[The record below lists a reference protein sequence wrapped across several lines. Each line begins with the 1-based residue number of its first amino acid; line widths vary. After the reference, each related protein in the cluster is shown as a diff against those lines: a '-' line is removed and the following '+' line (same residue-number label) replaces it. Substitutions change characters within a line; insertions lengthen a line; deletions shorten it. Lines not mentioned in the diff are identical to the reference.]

1 MPVDD
6 TIHRTSLTGRLRDLG
21 PVDCGGLL
29 AAVRCL
35 DEAAWTEETYRQDS
49 FNVHRSTE
57 SIVLCFI
64 DLDRWPDLVIAR
76 DAGWELLGA
85 SAVPVMDGIIAT
97 SYEPGGVV
105 IRAMAVRLPPGG
117 RITPHV
123 DEHESLR
130 VSHRIHLPLITN
142 PRVRF
147 FIDGVPH
154 RFEAGRAVEVNNQL
168 SHSVMNDGTTGRV
181 HFIFDYLPAA
191 EVATR
196 PIAESAA
203 AS

>member
-1 MPVDD
+1 M
-6 TIHRTSLTGRLRDLG
+6 HRASLTGRTRDLG
-21 PVDCGGLL
+21 PVDCDGLL
-29 AAVRCL
+29 AAVEGL
-35 DEAAWTEETYRQDS
+35 DEASWARNAYRQES
-49 FNVHRSTE
+49 FNVHRSTH
-57 SIVLCFI
+57 SIVLCFLDI
-64 DLDRWPDLVIAR
+64 DRWPHLAINR
-76 DAGWELLGA
+76 DAGWGTLGS
-85 SAVPVMDGIIAT
+85 SAQPVMDGIIA
-97 SYEPGGVV
+97 SHYEPGGVV

-168 SHSVMNDGTTGRV
+168 SHSVMNDGTSGRV

-196 PIAESAA
+196 SVAESAA

>member
-1 MPVDD
+1 M
-6 TIHRTSLTGRLRDLG
+6 RRASLTGRIRDLG
-21 PVDCGGLL
+21 AVDCSGLL
-29 AAVRCL
+29 AAVERL
-35 DEAAWTEETYRQDS
+35 EEAAWCRNAYRQES
-49 FNVHRSTE
+49 FNVHRSTQ
-57 SIVLCFI
+57 SIVLCFLDI
-64 DLDRWPDLVIAR
+64 DQWPSLVINR
-76 DAGWELLGA
+76 DAGWDRLGS
-85 SAVPVMDGIIAT
+85 SAQPVMDGIIA
-97 SYEPGGVV
+97 SHYDPGGVV

-168 SHSVMNDGTTGRV
+168 SHSVMNDGPTGRV
-181 HFIFDYLPAA
+181 HFIFDYLP
-191 EVATR
+191 V
-196 PIAESAA
+196 AESAV